1 MYLDHFGLH
10 RQPFSEHASAEALWQ
25 DTRMEEGLARL
36 DYLVAQGTLG
46 LVTGSTG
53 VGKSA
58 LLKRFLSTLPQQQCE
73 AIYCHLTHLP
83 SASLLKLVVTQLGE
97 VPRFGKD
104 RVYKQI
110 LQRASRAEAT
120 LLLIFDE
127 AHLLDGD
134 ALIDLRL
141 LISSALDVGPPLKIL
156 LVGQDSLRHV
166 LRQSRHTDL
175 LNRVSVRYQFKPLT
189 CEQTLQYLD
198 FQMTGAGG
206 DAKVFDE
213 SVKTLIHDFTGGIP
227 RQINSLATACL
238 LQAVA
243 RNAARIDERLFQAAA
258 GEFQL
263 S

>member
-1 MYLDHFGLH
+1 M
-10 RQPFSEHASAEALWQ
+10 
-25 DTRMEEGLARL
+25 
-36 DYLVAQGTLG
+36 
-46 LVTGSTG
+46 
-53 VGKSA
+53 
-58 LLKRFLSTLPQQQCE
+58 
-73 AIYCHLTHLP
+73 
-83 SASLLKLVVTQLGE
+83 
-97 VPRFGKD
+97 
-104 RVYKQI
+104 
-110 LQRASRAEAT
+110 
-120 LLLIFDE
+120 
-127 AHLLDGD
+127 LDGD
-134 ALIDLRL
+134 ALTDLRL

-156 LVGQDSLRHV
+156 LAGQDSLRGV
-166 LRQSRHTDL
+166 LRRSRHADL
-175 LNRVSVRYQFKPLT
+175 LNRVSVRYQLKPLT